1 MGDTTYKQDDS
12 YGQMLH
18 SLGLGIGKNKAVHT
32 LLGQIDATDQKR
44 IFVAPCKC
52 YVKDVWLITETG
64 AALHG
69 TAYHSFQVKNVTQ
82 TLDLMAAA
90 VSYLTGG
97 TAITADTPYKLT
109 PDQNNL
115 LAAEDVIE
123 LDITKVST
131 PTALEECSVILVVS
145 FDEGDAA

>member
-1 MGDTTYKQDDS
+1 MIETYKRGDS
-12 YGQMLH
+12 VAQIAQCVGDA
-18 SLGLGIGKNKAVHT
+18 IGRNLVAHT
-32 LLGQIDATDQKR
+32 LLGQIDASDQKR
-44 IFVAPCKC
+44 IFVAPAKC

-69 TAYHSFQVKNVTQ
+69 TAYHSFQVKNVTDAE
-82 TLDLMAAA
+82 DLMAAA

-115 LAAEDVIE
+115 LQEGDVLE
-123 LDITKVST
+123 LDVTKVST
-131 PTALEECSVILVVS
+131 PTALEECAGSVVYS
-145 FDEGDAA
+145 CDEDDAA